1 MNAYPWA
8 GPRPGLYATFR
19 SGTIQVSIVF
29 SPLVAGFTSRVD
41 QHVRESGKRSDLG
54 EMAQHAA
61 SETLAVLAGRE
72 LPSLLG
78 STAPDP

>member
-1 MNAYPWA
+1 MNVYPWA
-8 GPRPGLYATFR
+8 GPRPGHNL
-19 SGTIQVSIVF
+19 SIRYHSSARLFF

-41 QHVRESGKRSDLG
+41 QHVRESGKRSDRG

-72 LPSLLG
+72 LPSQLG